1 MQSSPTIETTTMPDH
16 AGTELAGGWLAV
28 LASWAAYVAAHSMET
43 LGGAVLLAS
52 FCLTVL
58 QMALTWRKLKEPIA
72 RVGQRLTGFD
82 NLDEF
87 PEIERH
93 SPAARSTRNYPEM

>member
-28 LASWAAYVAAHSMET
+28 LASWLAFIASHSMQT
-43 LGGAVLLAS
+43 LGGVVLLATL
-52 FCLTVL
+52 CLTVL
-58 QMALTWRKLKEPIA
+58 QILVTWRRLKEPITHVA
-72 RVGQRLTGFD
+72 QRLTGFD
-82 NLDEF
+82 ALDEF

-93 SPAARSTRNYPEM
+93 SPSARSTRNYPEV